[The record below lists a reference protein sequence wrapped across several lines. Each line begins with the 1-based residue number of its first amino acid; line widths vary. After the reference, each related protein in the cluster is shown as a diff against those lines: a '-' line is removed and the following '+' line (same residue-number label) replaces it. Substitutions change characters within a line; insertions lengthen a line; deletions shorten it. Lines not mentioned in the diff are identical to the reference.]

1 MLGFR
6 GCRLSVVYPEITQM
20 QVNAIISAA
29 ADAMEAGYRPL
40 PEIMIPLVIN
50 VREIRLVTAIIDK
63 CIHEM
68 ARARTLSIPYK
79 IGTMMETPRA
89 TLGADRLAP
98 EVEFMSFGTN
108 DLTQMT
114 YGFSRDDAGKFIP
127 KYLKE
132 KLIDVDPFV
141 SLDQRAV
148 GRLMEMAI
156 NESRGRKKGIKYGIC
171 GEHGGDPRSI
181 KFCHDIGLDYVSCS
195 PFRVPI
201 ARIAAA
207 QANVGGEKPH

>member
-1 MLGFR
+1 L
-6 GCRLSVVYPEITQM
+6 
-20 QVNAIISAA
+20 AKA
-29 ADAMEAGYRPL
+29 
-40 PEIMIPLVIN
+40 
-50 VREIRLVTAIIDK
+50 K
-63 CIHEM
+63 
-68 ARARTLSIPYK
+68 TLSIPYK

-89 TLGADRLAP
+89 TLGADRLAS

-148 GRLMEMAI
+148 GRLMEIAI
-156 NESRGRKKGIKYGIC
+156 NESRGKKKGIKYGIC

-181 KFCHDIGLDYVSCS
+181 QFCHDIGLDYVSCS

-207 QANVGGEKPH
+207 QANVSSED